1 MAPYPRPLD
10 RTRRY
15 AFRAALGSAALGG
28 AATVGGA
35 LTGSRGARA
44 GNAIEPHDAPGVA
57 TRIVVEPI
65 E

>member
-35 LTGSRGARA
+35 LTGGRGARA
-44 GNAIEPHDAPGVA
+44 GNAIEHDAPGVA